1 MNKQAIL
8 DTLRKFARQRP
19 GLEFGNYG
27 DATSYRS
34 ELRSITRDLSDA
46 QTMLRAVEHSD
57 IDAAAILRAADGGRL
72 SIAVDG
78 EKVRIDYCTGQYF
91 PVEYRAAVC
100 RVLAGA
106 LWDHV
111 RDSMTGD
118 DIGDRIR
125 AHFRREFGRAIA
137 SRYFN

>member
-19 GLEFGNYG
+19 GLEIGNYG
-27 DATSYRS
+27 DYKAYRS
-34 ELRSITRDLSDA
+34 ELRSITRDLSHA
-46 QTMLRAVEHSD
+46 ETLLRAVEWSN
-57 IDAAAILRAADGGRL
+57 IDAAAILIAAVGGRL

-78 EKVRIDYCTGQYF
+78 ERVRIDYCTGQYW
-91 PVEYRAAVC
+91 PTEYRAAVC
-100 RVLAGA
+100 RVLASA
-106 LWDHV
+106 LWEHV
-111 RDSMTGD
+111 RDHLPGEVTGD
-118 DIGDRIR
+118 CIR